1 MRVLVVDDEPV
12 ARTALTNILA
22 ARNDVDSFEVASD
35 AVEALDKMGKNSYDL
50 LLLDI
55 SKPELSGM
63 EFVDQLKQ
71 SDRPLPSIV
80 FMNAQNQD
88 AATMFDQN
96 AVDCVVKPFSSAS
109 RDRSLADRSLTDHP
123 LDDHALAEHALI
135 DDSLVDR
142 SVIDHALDVAAR
154 KKTVDRETQMLETLP
169 PLQRVPRPAP
179 RIAIKAKG
187 RILFI
192 DPGVVMAVQAEGNYV
207 LLQRE
212 GGSYLLRE
220 SISEMAE
227 KLEPFGFIRIHRSVL
242 VNSAFVEEI
251 QPCQTG
257 EYELRV
263 KGGKQFTVTRT
274 YKKNLRSLAEFWIG
288 TGSFLTD

>member
-1 MRVLVVDDEPV
+1 MRVLVVDNEPL
-12 ARTALTNILA
+12 ARTALTNILS

-35 AVEALDKMGKNSYDL
+35 TVEALDKIEKNSYDL
-50 LLLDI
+50 LLLDM
-55 SKPELSGM
+55 SRPELSGA

-80 FMNAQNQD
+80 FVTASNQH
-88 AATMFDQN
+88 AVTAFEQN
-96 AVDCVVKPFSSAS
+96 AVDYVMKPFSNE
-109 RDRSLADRSLTDHP
+109 R
-123 LDDHALAEHALI
+123 I
-135 DDSLVDR
+135 DQ
-142 SVIDHALDVAAR
+142 ALDVAAR
-154 KKTVDRETQMLETLP
+154 RKKAERATQFSETLP
-169 PLQRVPRPAP
+169 QLQRVPRPSP

-192 DPGVVMAVQAEGNYV
+192 DPGVVIAVQAEGNYV

-242 VNSAFVEEI
+242 VNAAFVEEI

-288 TGSFLTD
+288 TGAFLTD

>member
-12 ARTALTNILA
+12 SRTALANVLS
-22 ARNDVDSFEVASD
+22 ARSDVDSFELASD
-35 AVEALDKMGKNSYDL
+35 AGEALDKLGRNSYDL

-55 SKPELSGM
+55 NMPELSGI

-80 FMNAQNQD
+80 FVTGQDQRVVTPLDKEAMDYAVKAFSSERIDKALD
-88 AATMFDQN
+88 AAFRRT
-96 AVDCVVKPFSSAS
+96 AG
-109 RDRSLADRSLTDHP
+109 
-123 LDDHALAEHALI
+123 E
-135 DDSLVDR
+135 
-142 SVIDHALDVAAR
+142 
-154 KKTVDRETQMLETLP
+154 RETKMIGVL
-169 PLQRVPRPAP
+169 PLQRIPRPSP

-192 DPGVVMAVQAEGNYV
+192 DPGVVIAVQAEGNYV

-212 GGSYLLRE
+212 GASYLLRE

-227 KLEPFGFIRIHRSVL
+227 KLEPYGFIRIHRSVL
-242 VNSAFVEEI
+242 VNTSFVEEI

-263 KGGKQFTVTRT
+263 KGGKQYTVTRT
-274 YKKNLRSLAEFWIG
+274 YKKNLKSLAEFWIG
-288 TGSFLTD
+288 TGAFLTD

>member
-1 MRVLVVDDEPV
+1 MSLAQSMQWEAWGQIMRVLVVDDEPL
-12 ARTALTNILA
+12 ARTALANILS

-35 AVEALDKMGKNSYDL
+35 AVEALDKLGRSSYDL

-55 SKPELSGM
+55 NMPELSGID
-63 EFVDQLKQ
+63 FVDQLKQ

-80 FMNAQNQD
+80 FVTAHQQHAVTAFEQR
-88 AATMFDQN
+88 AADY
-96 AVDCVVKPFSSAS
+96 VLKPFSNE
-109 RDRSLADRSLTDHP
+109 R
-123 LDDHALAEHALI
+123 
-135 DDSLVDR
+135 VDE
-142 SVIDHALDVAAR
+142 ALDVAFR
-154 KKTVDRETQMLETLP
+154 KTVSERATRLMGIAPQ
-169 PLQRVPRPAP
+169 LQRAPRPSP

-212 GGSYLLRE
+212 VGSYLLRE

-227 KLEPFGFIRIHRSVL
+227 KLEPYGFIRIHRSVL
-242 VNSAFVEEI
+242 VNTSFVEEI
-251 QPCQTG
+251 QPCPTG

-263 KGGKQFTVTRT
+263 KGGKQYTVTRT
-274 YKKNLRSLAEFWIG
+274 YKKNLKSLAEFWIG
-288 TGSFLTD
+288 TSAFLTD

>member
-1 MRVLVVDDEPV
+1 MRVLVVDDEPL
-12 ARTALTNILA
+12 ARSALANILSS
-22 ARNDVDSFEVASD
+22 RSDVDSYEVASD
-35 AVEALDKMGKNSYDL
+35 AVEALGKLERNSYDL

-55 SKPELSGM
+55 NMPELSGI

-71 SDRPLPSIV
+71 SERPLPSIV
-80 FMNAQNQD
+80 FVTAHDQH
-88 AATMFDQN
+88 AVSAFDKH
-96 AVDCVVKPFSSAS
+96 AMDYVLKPFSSE
-109 RDRSLADRSLTDHP
+109 R
-123 LDDHALAEHALI
+123 I
-135 DDSLVDR
+135 DE
-142 SVIDHALDVAAR
+142 ALDVAFRRTAGER
-154 KKTVDRETQMLETLP
+154 ATRLNGFLP
-169 PLQRVPRPAP
+169 QLQRAPRPSP

-192 DPGVVMAVQAEGNYV
+192 DPGVVIAVQAEGNYV

-227 KLEPFGFIRIHRSVL
+227 KLEPYGFIRIHRSVL
-242 VNSAFVEEI
+242 VNTAFVEEI

-263 KGGKQFTVTRT
+263 KGGKQYTVTRT
-274 YKKNLRSLAEFWIG
+274 YKKNLKSLAEFWIG
-288 TGSFLTD
+288 TGGFLTE

>member
-12 ARTALTNILA
+12 SRTALANALS
-22 ARNDVDSFEVASD
+22 ARSDVDSFELASD
-35 AVEALDKMGKNSYDL
+35 AGEALDKLGRNSYDL

-55 SKPELSGM
+55 NMPELSGI

-80 FMNAQNQD
+80 FVTGHDQHGV
-88 AATMFDQN
+88 TFDKH
-96 AVDCVVKPFSSAS
+96 VMDCAVKPFSNE
-109 RDRSLADRSLTDHP
+109 R
-123 LDDHALAEHALI
+123 I
-135 DDSLVDR
+135 DK
-142 SVIDHALDVAAR
+142 ALDVAFR
-154 KKTVDRETQMLETLP
+154 RTVGDRGTKMIGALP
-169 PLQRVPRPAP
+169 QLQRIPRPSP

-192 DPGVVMAVQAEGNYV
+192 DPGVVIAVQAEGNYV

-227 KLEPFGFIRIHRSVL
+227 KLEPYGFIRIHRSVL
-242 VNSAFVEEI
+242 VNTSFVEEI

-263 KGGKQFTVTRT
+263 KGGKQYTVTRT
-274 YKKNLRSLAEFWIG
+274 YKKNLKSLAEFWIG
-288 TGSFLTD
+288 TGAFLTD